1 MRVGGIVRVMLGV
14 MVGWEAFSCAA
25 LATDPIEQVTRAIE
39 RMDEIEPS
47 QWAFVRTIQ
56 TSDQVLVARHD
67 PRLVNTRHGWQ
78 LENVN
83 GKPPSEKELAKF
95 YQQVDQA
102 DVKSREDEDAA
113 PVKISTLVRIES
125 FRLASSNE
133 QSRATFEFTP
143 AMNEGSNKKQDV
155 FVGELVFDLDSQRV
169 ETISIR
175 NTTTYSPVFSV
186 KISTFDMRMKFEP
199 IVGHVLL
206 TEMSTHIQG
215 KVFFKKIDEEV
226 QVTFRDYEWVG
237 EYGRIK

>member
-1 MRVGGIVRVMLGV
+1 MRTGEIIRVMLRV
-14 MVGWEAFSCAA
+14 MVGWAAFSCTAFGN
-25 LATDPIEQVTRAIE
+25 DPIEQVTRAID

-56 TSDQVLVARHD
+56 TSGQVLVARHD
-67 PRLVNTRHGWQ
+67 PRLEKTRHGWQ

-102 DVKSREDEDAA
+102 DAKSREDEDEA

-125 FRLASSNE
+125 FRLAFSNE
-133 QSRATFEFTP
+133 QGRATFEFTP
-143 AMNEGSNKKQDV
+143 AMNEGSTRKQDV
-155 FVGELVFDLDSQRV
+155 LVGELVFDLTSQRV
-169 ETISIR
+169 ETISVR

-186 KISTFDMRMKFEP
+186 KISTFDMQMKFEP
-199 IVGHVLL
+199 IAGHVLL

-237 EYGRIK
+237 EYGRIQ